1 MWKRKVMKKKSR
13 TTLKQNYWRAVSV
26 CFLIAVLTAAYPLS
40 TTFLSLRT
48 DTGQTVDVVPFTPD
62 VSNSETVFE
71 TVKHFFSN
79 TFLQDFYQGKAGEAA
94 GLLTDLLTPV
104 TSPFFSL
111 LRTVNNF
118 VTDELGLAII
128 FPVIGIA
135 AAVLYQIFINNIL
148 LIGEKRFFLET
159 HNYHHTPVSKIFFLY
174 KLRCVANPAWI
185 MLCRSFFQFVW
196 SLTIVGGIIKHY
208 EYSMIPFILAEN
220 PKISRKNAFFLSRQL
235 THRNKWK
242 LFLLDLS
249 FIGWKLLSAL
259 TLGLLDFFYVNQYIT
274 GCRSELYLS
283 LRRNYVLSRAAC
295 YECLSD
301 STLEHV
307 PTEDE
312 LLIMKALY
320 DDSQGPYTKM
330 TSFKPDQYPAF
341 LFSIQPPLRAV
352 RYPVNA
358 DRKYD
363 LLSYVFLFFAFSAFG
378 WLLELLSCLFRNGTL
393 PDNFLL
399 FGPWIPMY
407 GLCGILLLTV
417 MKRLMDKPALV
428 FMLNLIIYSAA
439 EYAVNWI
446 TDKDPGVSAVD
457 YSSYLLNLNGRIYAG
472 SSVIYALLG
481 CAFLYYLAPR
491 WDSLFTRLTRAKRR
505 LICAVLSI
513 LFLTDLALSVYIRT
527 L

>member
-1 MWKRKVMKKKSR
+1 MWKRKVIKKKSR
-13 TTLKQNYWRAVSV
+13 TTLKQNYWKAVSV

-48 DTGQTVDVVPFTPD
+48 DTAVTADDVPFTPD
-62 VSNSETVFE
+62 VSNSETVLE
-71 TVKHFFSN
+71 TVRHFFDD
-79 TFLQDFYQGKAGEAA
+79 TFLQDLYQGGAGDAA
-94 GLLTDLLTPV
+94 GILTDLFTPA
-104 TSPFFSL
+104 TSPFFSV

-118 VTDELGLAII
+118 VTDDLGAAMV
-128 FPVIGIA
+128 FPLIGIVI
-135 AAVLYQIFINNIL
+135 AVIYQIFINNIL

-174 KLRCVANPAWI
+174 KLRCLANPAWI
-185 MLCRSFFQFVW
+185 MLCRTFFQFLW
-196 SLTIVGGIIKHY
+196 GLTVVGGIIKHY

-249 FIGWKLLSAL
+249 FLGWRILSVL
-259 TLGLLDFFYVNQYIT
+259 TLGLVDFFYVNPYIT
-274 GCRSELYLS
+274 GCRAELYLS

-295 YECLSD
+295 YECLND

-330 TSFKPDQYPAF
+330 TSFEQDQYPAF

-358 DRKYD
+358 DREYD
-363 LLSYVFLFFAFSAFG
+363 LLSYFFLFFAFSIFG
-378 WLLELLSCLFRNGTL
+378 WVLETLSCLFRSGAL
-393 PDNFLL
+393 PDTLLL

-407 GLCGILLLTV
+407 GICGILLLTV

-428 FMLNLIIYSAA
+428 FLLNLIIYSAA
-439 EYAVNWI
+439 EYVVNWI
-446 TDKDPGVSAVD
+446 TEKDPNVSAVD
-457 YSSYLLNLNGRIYAG
+457 YSSYLLNLNGRVYAG
-472 SSVIYALLG
+472 TSIVFALLG

-491 WDSLFTRLTRAKRR
+491 WDSLFTRLPRARRR
-505 LICAVLSI
+505 LVCAVLAI
-513 LFLTDLALSVYIRT
+513 LFLADLALSIYSRT